1 MCFAFT
7 NRNGGAMFRIILTTL
22 GCLILIIF
30 NQNCI
35 ATGNRLSTS
44 SKSTVKQDPAL
55 SSGVNGGN
63 GTPYGGK
70 LRPGTY
76 VRPLTEQIC
85 GSEIKNLGEI
95 VVTEESVTGKIINS
109 ESCISVDVNL
119 DIRDLEFAEY
129 SEGRIG
135 YFEGIYS
142 DTKIKS
148 GKSENTQAVEN
159 DGIEEVWCR
168 KEGSAANVGFDIVI
182 KADYKKGE
190 FTSIAASA
198 SMGSDGQI
206 TEQRY
211 QPLLVDRRFDDMD
224 RVRYRATNFELE
236 IRQRSFNKG
245 SGLME
250 GDLTY
255 ALNGINTDMRI
266 SCRLGG
272 ELDVMIP
279 KK

>member
-1 MCFAFT
+1 
-7 NRNGGAMFRIILTTL
+7 MFRIILTTL
-22 GCLILIIF
+22 GCFILIIL

-35 ATGNRLSTS
+35 GSGNNMGTS
-44 SKSTVKQDPAL
+44 NKSTAKQESTLA
-55 SSGVNGGN
+55 SGVNGGN

-70 LRPGTY
+70 LTPGTY
-76 VRPLTEQIC
+76 VRALTEQLC
-85 GSEIKNLGEI
+85 GSQIKNLGEI
-95 VVTEESVTGKIINS
+95 VVTEDSVTGTIMNT
-109 ESCISVDVNL
+109 ETCTSVDVNL
-119 DIRDLEFAEY
+119 DTRDLEFAEY

-135 YFEGIYS
+135 YFDGIYT

-148 GKSENTQAVEN
+148 GNSGNSGSSENTQVIKH
-159 DGIEEVWCR
+159 DGIDEVWCR

-198 SMGSDGQI
+198 TMGTDGLI
-206 TEQRY
+206 TEQQY
-211 QPLLVDRRFDDMD
+211 QPLVVDRRFDDMD
-224 RVRYRATNFELE
+224 RVRYRANNFELE

-255 ALNGINTDMRI
+255 HLNGMATDMRI
-266 SCRLGG
+266 NCRLGG